1 MAKYEVL
8 AGFASSLGLFAFMTI
23 VYRIFTSQ
31 NTSSLTT
38 TSLISNLIAQT
49 FLFIYAY
56 SNGLKGLMY
65 PIYLYVF
72 GIIYILYVKI
82 IKNKEYL

>member
-23 VYRIFTSQ
+23 VYRIYSTQ

-38 TSLISNLIAQT
+38 ASLFSNLIAQT

-56 SNGLKGLMY
+56 TNGLKGLIY
-65 PIYLYVF
+65 PIYLYVS

-82 IKNKEYL
+82 GRNQEYL

>member
-1 MAKYEVL
+1 MAKYEFL
-8 AGFASSLGLFAFMTI
+8 AGFASSLGLFAFMSI

-56 SNGLKGLMY
+56 SNELKGLMY

-72 GIIYILYVKI
+72 GILYILYIKI

>member
-1 MAKYEVL
+1 MAKYEFL

-23 VYRIFTSQ
+23 VHRIFTSQ
-31 NTSSLTT
+31 NTASLTT
-38 TSLISNLIAQT
+38 TSLFSNLLAQS

-56 SNGLKGLMY
+56 TNDLKGLMY

-72 GIIYILYVKI
+72 GIIYILYIKI
-82 IKNKEYL
+82 LKNKEYL

>member
-1 MAKYEVL
+1 
-8 AGFASSLGLFAFMTI
+8 
-23 VYRIFTSQ
+23 
-31 NTSSLTT
+31 LTT
-38 TSLISNLIAQT
+38 ASLFSNLIAQS

-56 SNGLKGLMY
+56 TNGLKGLMY

-82 IKNKEYL
+82 IRNKEYL

>member
-1 MAKYEVL
+1 MAKYEFL

-23 VYRIFTSQ
+23 VFRIFSSQ
-31 NTSSLTT
+31 NTASLTT
-38 TSLISNLIAQT
+38 ASLFSNLIAQL

-56 SNGLKGLMY
+56 SNDLKGLLY
-65 PIYLYVF
+65 PIYFYTF

-82 IKNKEYL
+82 IRNKEYL

>member
-8 AGFASSLGLFAFMTI
+8 AGFASSLGLFAFLTI
-23 VYRIFTSQ
+23 VWRIFATQ
-31 NTSSLTT
+31 NTISLTT
-38 TSLISNLIAQT
+38 ASLFSNLIAQI

-56 SNGLKGLMY
+56 KNHLKGLMY
-65 PIYLYVF
+65 PIILYVA

>member
-1 MAKYEVL
+1 MAKYEFL

-23 VYRIFTSQ
+23 VYRVFTVQ

-38 TSLISNLIAQT
+38 TSLLSNLIAQT
-49 FLFIYAY
+49 LLFIYAY

>member
-8 AGFASSLGLFAFMTI
+8 AGFASSIGLFAFMTI
-23 VYRIFTSQ
+23 VYRIYSTQ

-38 TSLISNLIAQT
+38 ASLFSNLIAQT

-56 SNGLKGLMY
+56 TNGLKGLMY
-65 PIYLYVF
+65 PIYLYVS

-82 IKNKEYL
+82 GRNQEYL

>member
-1 MAKYEVL
+1 MAKYEFL

-23 VYRIFTSQ
+23 VYRVFTVQ

-38 TSLISNLIAQT
+38 TSLLSYLITQT
-49 FLFIYAY
+49 LLFIYAY
-56 SNGLKGLMY
+56 SNDLKGLMY

>member
-8 AGFASSLGLFAFMTI
+8 AGFASSIGLFAFMTI
-23 VYRIFTSQ
+23 VYRIYSTQ

-38 TSLISNLIAQT
+38 ASLFSNLIAQT

-56 SNGLKGLMY
+56 TNGLKGLIY
-65 PIYLYVF
+65 PIYLYVS

-82 IKNKEYL
+82 GRNQEYL

>member
-1 MAKYEVL
+1 MAKYEFL
-8 AGFASSLGLFAFMTI
+8 AGFASSLGVIAFMSI
-23 VYRIFTSQ
+23 VHRVYYSH
-31 NTSSLTT
+31 NTTSLTT
-38 TSLISNLIAQT
+38 ASLFSNLIAQT

-56 SNGLKGLMY
+56 TNGLKGLIY

>member
-1 MAKYEVL
+1 MAKYEFL

-23 VYRIFTSQ
+23 VYRIFSSQ
-31 NTSSLTT
+31 NTASLTT
-38 TSLISNLIAQT
+38 ASLFSNLIAQS

-56 SNGLKGLMY
+56 TNGLKGLMY